1 MTFELIALIVGF
13 AASVITI
20 VTFVMTVIKH
30 FLKKKSALSGNG
42 ADKPVN
48 NR

>member
-1 MTFELIALIVGF
+1 MAFEFIALISGF

-30 FLKKKSALSGNG
+30 FLKKKPALSANKAG
-42 ADKPVN
+42 KPTKK
-48 NR
+48 